1 MDIYQKRSAWKLYMT
16 IAAVV
21 IMVVV
26 VLYTSF
32 LAANLHES
40 ERNRVQLLLMAQEDL
55 AKDLDN
61 PDRDVSLSLEITA
74 ANKTIPIILVNDKDE
89 IQYNNF
95 PEGTTEEDVRRDLE
109 KIKRSGIEP
118 VRYKGPG
125 VEQLVYFHRSRLSQ
139 FITYFPIIMVL
150 LISVFMALGYFMLSS
165 SRKAEQ
171 NRVWVGMAKETA
183 HQLGTPISAIVAWIE
198 HLRAISDDEPDKL
211 EILDEL
217 TDDVGRLELIADR
230 FSKIGSAPSLDRK
243 DIYDEL
249 NKTKRYMQRRASRRV
264 QFEFPEEQHA
274 PLYVNINSHLFNW
287 VIENLLRN
295 ALDAMEGQGLIK
307 AEVYED
313 QDHIIIDISDSG
325 KGIPASK
332 QKMVFQPGF
341 TTKKRGWG
349 LGLSLA
355 KRIIENYHKGKI
367 FVKKS
372 EQNVGTTF
380 TIKLPKNN
388 PEADTQHRSA
398 GIRIAGKSSGTRQP
412 VISGDKQ

>member
-61 PDRDVSLSLEITA
+61 PDRDVSLSVEIIE
-74 ANKTIPIILVNDKDE
+74 ANKTIPIIVVSDNDE

-95 PEGTTEEDVRRDLE
+95 PEGTTEEDVRHDLE

-118 VRYKGPG
+118 VRYKGYG
-125 VEQLVYFHRSRLSQ
+125 LETLVYFHRSRLSQ

-198 HLRAISDDEPDKL
+198 HLRAISEDEPEKL

-249 NKTKRYMQRRASRRV
+249 NKSKRYMQRRASRRV
-264 QFEFPEEQHA
+264 QFEFPDEHQA

-287 VIENLLRN
+287 VVENLLRN

-313 QDHIIIDISDSG
+313 QDHIVIDISDSG

-388 PEADTQHRSA
+388 PEADTQHLSA
-398 GIRIAGKSSGTRQP
+398 SSRITGKSPDTRQP
-412 VISGDKQ
+412 VVSGDK